1 MLARSCSGAI
11 VALLMFGIPVARAQ
25 RIEARVQLSP
35 ASYLGVGVM
44 DLAEAA
50 GRDIGLVDPHGIE
63 ITSVQSGSPAEE
75 AGLQR
80 GDIVL
85 TFRNERVEGQ
95 EQFARLVRETPAGR
109 VVELGIVRDGRR
121 SAVSVEIGRRET
133 RIATRRVLEATEE
146 GLERMKRE
154 FGDFSGLAFRLEG
167 GVPRL
172 RIASR
177 NRWLG
182 VELEDLEGQL
192 AEYFGVERGVL
203 VTHVR
208 EGSPAEEA
216 GLRAGDVI
224 VGVDGREARRAGD
237 IGRLLDDGTGEAV
250 SIEIVR
256 DRAKTSLQVP
266 GRSGAPRP
274 RPVALLN

>member
-1 MLARSCSGAI
+1 MLARSCSGAL
-11 VALLMFGIPVARAQ
+11 VGLLVFGIPVARAQ

-44 DLAEAA
+44 DLAEEA

-63 ITSVQSGSPAEE
+63 ITSVQSGSPAEK
-75 AGLQR
+75 AGLES

-85 TFRNERVEGQ
+85 TFRGERVEGQ

-109 VVELGIVRDGRR
+109 VVELGIARDGRR

-146 GLERMKRE
+146 GLKRD
-154 FGDFSGLAFRLEG
+154 FGDFGGLSFRLEG
-167 GVPRL
+167 GVPRI

-182 VELEDLEGQL
+182 VELDDVDGQL

-208 EGSPAEEA
+208 EGSPADEA

-224 VGVDGREARRAGD
+224 VGIDGREARRAGD
-237 IGRLLDDGTGEAV
+237 IGRLLDDEAGEAV

-256 DRAKTSLQVP
+256 DRTKTSLQVP
-266 GRSGAPRP
+266 GRPGAPRA
-274 RPVALLN
+274 RPVARLN